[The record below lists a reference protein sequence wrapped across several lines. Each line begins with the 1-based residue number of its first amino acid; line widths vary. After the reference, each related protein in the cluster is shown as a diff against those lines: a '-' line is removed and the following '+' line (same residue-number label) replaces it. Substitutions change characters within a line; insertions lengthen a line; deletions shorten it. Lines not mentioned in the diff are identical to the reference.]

1 MIFISSRN
9 LVLGVGGGVNTFIYH
24 ENGPLKLKNRDMS
37 TFTNYE
43 TKAAS
48 DYDIVRIPVGIEV
61 KIHAFCTFSC
71 LTDSQIHRSHNIDCD
86 R

>member
-24 ENGPLKLKNRDMS
+24 ENGFLKLFIKKEMS

-43 TKAAS
+43 TKAAT
-48 DYDIVRIPVGIEV
+48 DYHLVRIPVGIEV
-61 KIHAFCTFSC
+61 G
-71 LTDSQIHRSHNIDCD
+71 
-86 R
+86 